1 METNNWNLH
10 LKRSGRRGFPVSAC
24 IGIVPT
30 VLTVLTV
37 LIMLFWCG
45 CGRTITR
52 VSIPVK
58 VQSEI
63 DIARYS
69 NFAVL
74 PFVQSAGVSRDEALP
89 QRIGTEV
96 ASILRRGLARQ
107 KHFEVVSTQET
118 TRLLTGETISEE
130 WLTDTEHLSQLG
142 EYFEVKAVI
151 IGNYRFDTDSR
162 PRRYYGE
169 RYSVQRQRYVMNYQ
183 DYMQKTYF
191 LTLRILI
198 IDVETEKIIWD
209 ETYRRGTAE
218 AHTLG
223 SFIFS
228 QAGPQ
233 ENTLRELSRRAIAEF
248 TRSISPHY
256 EREDRY
262 LVQ

>member
-1 METNNWNLH
+1 METNNWSLR
-10 LKRSGRRGFPVSAC
+10 LKRRGSRCFPVSAC
-24 IGIVPT
+24 IGIVFIA
-30 VLTVLTV
+30 LTY
-37 LIMLFWCG
+37 CG
-45 CGRTITR
+45 CGRTVTR

-63 DIARYS
+63 DVSRYS
-69 NFAVL
+69 AFAVL
-74 PFVQSAGVSRDEALP
+74 PFVQSARVSRDEVLP
-89 QRIGTEV
+89 QRIGEEI

-118 TRLLTGETISEE
+118 TRLLTGETVAED
-130 WLTDTEHLSQLG
+130 WLTDIEHLSQLG
-142 EYFEVKAVI
+142 KYFDVKAVI
-151 IGNYRFDTDSR
+151 TGNYRFDTDSR

-191 LTLRILI
+191 LTLRVLI
-198 IDVETEKIIWD
+198 IDVGTEKVIWD
-209 ETYRRGTAE
+209 ESYRRGTAE

-233 ENTLRELSRRAIAEF
+233 ENTLRELSRRALAEF
-248 TRSISPHY
+248 TRRISPHY

>member
-1 METNNWNLH
+1 MMKTRKQRKRWSETFV
-10 LKRSGRRGFPVSAC
+10 KRSL
-24 IGIVPT
+24 GII
-30 VLTVLTV
+30 LAALA
-37 LIMLFWCG
+37 LCG
-45 CGRTITR
+45 CGRTVTR

-63 DIARYS
+63 DISRYS

-74 PFVQSAGVSRDEALP
+74 PFVREKRASRDEEMPRRVGVEIA
-89 QRIGTEV
+89 
-96 ASILRRGLARQ
+96 AILRRGLARQ
-107 KHFEVVSTQET
+107 QHFEVVSTQET
-118 TRLLTGETISEE
+118 ARILTGETLAED
-130 WLTDTEHLSQLG
+130 WLTDIEHLSQLG
-142 EYFEVKAVI
+142 SYFDVKAVI
-151 IGNYRFDTDSR
+151 VGNYRFDTDSR

-169 RYSVQRQRYVMNYQ
+169 RYSIQRQRYVMNYQ

-191 LTLRILI
+191 LTLRVLI
-198 IDVETEKIIWD
+198 IDVENERVIWD
-209 ETYRRGTAE
+209 ESYRRSTAE

-248 TRSISPHY
+248 TRQISPHY